1 MYINFSQETL
11 LARPIAGGACAVAN
25 LDDKREV
32 IPPVNGHD
40 CGIMCLMR
48 AVNTPNSNIIRK
60 RNKALGVPELI
71 AIALGGMVGGGIF
84 TILGISVAMIGVF
97 TPLAII
103 LGGIIASLAAY
114 SYIKLGVY
122 YKDEGATYS
131 FYKKTFPGS
140 PFAASLIG
148 WWVIFGYI
156 STMALYAY
164 TFASYAISGFAFADS
179 EWVRKLVAGA
189 VILVFTLINVWS
201 VKGMGKIEDIMVY
214 TKLLILII
222 ISFVL
227 INNSNTTL
235 PVLLENTEVTGIL
248 PILIVASLT
257 FVAYEGFQLVINAV
271 NEMEYPE
278 RNIPTAIYSAI
289 ALAIL
294 IYVVISIG
302 AILAIP
308 FEDIIQNEE
317 YALAAG
323 AGDVIGSWGTNLVIL
338 GALLATSSA
347 ISGTVFGASRQMS
360 VIAKDGY
367 LPEILS
373 RRINQIPVY
382 AIISMA
388 ICAFLLVLAGSLQL
402 ILEFGSVTFLLVS
415 ALMAYANHKV
425 RGLTRSS
432 SLITILALVGLI
444 FGTVLIL
451 YYEFTNQPQQLVFIG
466 GLYILL
472 TLGSWLYSRGKSSD

>member
-1 MYINFSQETL
+1 M
-11 LARPIAGGACAVAN
+11 AMIAVTW
-25 LDDKREV
+25 R
-32 IPPVNGHD
+32 
-40 CGIMCLMR
+40 LMR
-48 AVNTPNSNIIRK
+48 TVNTLNSNIIRK

-103 LGGIIASLAAY
+103 MGGVIASLAAY
-114 SYIKLGVY
+114 SYVKLGVY

-131 FYKKTFPGS
+131 FYKKTFPDS

-227 INNSNTTL
+227 INNSNTSL

-278 RNIPTAIYSAI
+278 RNIPKAIYSAI

-367 LPEILS
+367 LPKILS

-388 ICAFLLVLAGSLQL
+388 VCAFLLVLVGSLQL

-415 ALMAYANHKV
+415 ALMAYANYKV

-472 TLGSWLYSRGKSSD
+472 TLGSWLYSRGKISD

>member
-1 MYINFSQETL
+1 MFTTRSN
-11 LARPIAGGACAVAN
+11 N
-25 LDDKREV
+25 V
-32 IPPVNGHD
+32 IH
-40 CGIMCLMR
+40 
-48 AVNTPNSNIIRK
+48 RK
-60 RNKALGVPELI
+60 RNKALGISELI

-103 LGGIIASLAAY
+103 LGGTIASLAAY
-114 SYIKLGVY
+114 SYVKLGVY

-131 FYKKTFPGS
+131 FFKKTFPGS

-156 STMALYAY
+156 STLALYSY
-164 TFASYAISGFAFADS
+164 TFASYALSGFAIADN
-179 EWVRKLVAGA
+179 EWLRKLVAGA
-189 VILVFTLINVWS
+189 VILAFTLINVWS

-214 TKLLILII
+214 TKLVILVI

-227 INNSNTTL
+227 INNSQTTL
-235 PVLLENTEVTGIL
+235 PVLIQNNNDTGL
-248 PILIVASLT
+248 LSILIVASIT

-271 NEMEYPE
+271 NEMENPE
-278 RNIPTAIYSAI
+278 RNIPRAIYSAI
-289 ALAIL
+289 VLAIL
-294 IYVVISIG
+294 IYVVISLG

-323 AGDVIGSWGTNLVIL
+323 AGKVLGHWGTDLVIL

-347 ISGTVFGASRQMS
+347 ISGTLFGASRQMS

-367 LPEILS
+367 LPGVLA
-373 RRINQIPVY
+373 RRVNHIPVY

-388 ICAFLLVLAGSLQL
+388 GFAFFLVLAGSLET

-415 ALMAYANHKV
+415 LLMAYANYKIRHLTGSSAILTIIAIL
-425 RGLTRSS
+425 GLMSGT
-432 SLITILALVGLI
+432 ALI
-444 FGTVLIL
+444 F
-451 YYEFTNQPQQLVFIG
+451 YYEFSTQHQQMYFIG
-466 GLYILL
+466 GLYALL
-472 TLGSWLYSRGKSSD
+472 TLGSWLYSRSKASTVI